1 MVTNMQ
7 FSCIVK
13 QMKAIIP
20 VSILAG
26 NNRNAISS
34 LAQEKTFFF
43 WGGGGVLDMIF
54 LCITGI
60 LAFSLL

>member
-1 MVTNMQ
+1 
-7 FSCIVK
+7 
-13 QMKAIIP
+13 MKAIIP

>member
-43 WGGGGVLDMIF
+43 WGGGGCPGYDIF
-54 LCITGI
+54 MYYWH
-60 LAFSLL
+60 FSF

>member
-1 MVTNMQ
+1 MQ
-7 FSCIVK
+7 FPCIVK

-43 WGGGGVLDMIF
+43 WGGGCPGYDIF
-54 LCITGI
+54 MYYWH
-60 LAFSLL
+60 FSF

>member
-1 MVTNMQ
+1 MQ
-7 FSCIVK
+7 FPCIVK

-43 WGGGGVLDMIF
+43 WGGGVSWIWYFYVL
-54 LCITGI
+54 
-60 LAFSLL
+60 LAF